1 MTNPGTVILLHGFF
15 MRPIT
20 MLPVERALRK
30 AGFDTASPPYRSRAH
45 AFEQIV
51 EDLLPALRGAG
62 KGPVHFVTHS
72 MGGLVARALIARA
85 RPAEMGKVVMLGPPH
100 HGSEWVDLLAA
111 ARIGG
116 AFFGPAE
123 EVLSLR
129 RPERVET
136 LMGEPDYPLGIIAG
150 DRPYGLPFIS
160 QRIMSGPHDGA
171 VSVASTH
178 LEGEDDHVVLP
189 VSHSGMMW
197 NRAVQGQIVH
207 FLRHGKFAR
216 TS

>member
-1 MTNPGTVILLHGFF
+1 MSDPGTVILLHGFF

-30 AGFDTASPPYRSRAH
+30 AGFDTTSPPYRSRAH

-62 KGPVHFVTHS
+62 KGPVHIVTHS

-85 RPAEMGKVVMLGPPH
+85 RPAGLGKVVMLGPPH

-123 EVLSLR
+123 EILSLR

-136 LMGEPDYPLGIIAG
+136 LMGQPDYPLGIIAG
-150 DRPYGLPFIS
+150 DRPYGL
-160 QRIMSGPHDGA
+160 HDGA

-178 LEGEDDHVVLP
+178 LEGEDDHIVLP

-197 NRAVQGQIVH
+197 NRTVQEQIVH
-207 FLRHGKFAR
+207 FLRHGTFSR